1 MRTLIFALI
10 VCTLVSCSKE
20 PARANS
26 PYAVMANSQNATDS
40 LLKGIEQTIMNSFT
54 QSMARGN
61 GSPMEKLVDQ
71 LEQGYQQTDQN
82 LYRYWQ
88 AYALFYEAILHMQ
101 NQDEKPAEVTTNLAI
116 NMLKK
121 LDAKTSEDFALLA
134 MLQGF
139 SVQFKPGVK
148 APFIS
153 GRSGKNARIA
163 REMNPQ
169 NPRAY
174 YVLGNNDF
182 YTPKQFGGGKE
193 VVAHLEKAITLSGQQ
208 ADNPYLPSWGAENA
222 YEMLMR
228 YYAREG
234 QDDKLQ
240 ETIDRAMK
248 AFPASYRLNQVIA
261 QIEEG

>member
-1 MRTLIFALI
+1 MRTLLFTLVIF
-10 VCTLVSCSKE
+10 TLVSCSKD
-20 PARANS
+20 PVRANN
-26 PYAVMANSQNATDS
+26 PYAVMVTAQNVPDS
-40 LLKGIEQTIMNSFT
+40 LLNGIEETIMNTFT

-61 GSPMEKLVDQ
+61 ASPIEKLVNQ
-71 LEQGYQQTDQN
+71 LDQGYQETDQN

-88 AYALFYEAILHMQ
+88 AYALFYEAIFHMQ
-101 NQDEKPAEVTTNLAI
+101 NQDEKPAEESTDQAI
-116 NMLKK
+116 NMLSK

-139 SVQFKPGVK
+139 SIQFKSGVK

-153 GRSGKNARIA
+153 GKSGKNARIA
-163 REMNPQ
+163 QEMNPQ

-174 YVLGNNDF
+174 YVLGNNDY

-193 VVAHLEKAITLSGQQ
+193 VVAHLEKAIELADQQ
-208 ADNPYLPSWGAENA
+208 SNNPYLPTWGAENA
-222 YEMLMR
+222 YEMLLR

-240 ETIDRAMK
+240 ETIDRAMQ

-261 QIEEG
+261 QVEKG